1 MDREAPSTTLRFAH
15 RVSPGSFQFE
25 SHFYPKVLNAP
36 LHPLV
41 AHFMNLSNARIIARY
56 CHLHPAVIPPVLE
69 RLLSYRPNYFH
80 WAGCDLMNVTTV
92 TGRRQMVVIE
102 TNSCPSGQKSMPLVK
117 ETDEQG
123 GYRTL
128 MERTFKP
135 LSGNKRLPD
144 GGLAVI
150 YDKNVMEN
158 TGYAAAMADACDEPV
173 WIAEFYQNDPDPPA
187 RFDDGV
193 LHVRDEAGQWHPI
206 RAAHRYV
213 TQKPW
218 NRIPPLTRTVLS
230 NPVLACLAGGRNKLV
245 AAKAYDLYN
254 ADIASL
260 GLSIRTPATI
270 RDVLKVEIPLWLKS
284 MGGHGVVKVP
294 YSNAGQGVYTI
305 TNPQE
310 LDAFMAID
318 VPYEQFI
325 VQSLIGNANW
335 SSRGVGGQLYH
346 VGTIPNSKREIYV
359 ADLRMTISPGEGGIR
374 PVAIYARRTPRPLTD
389 ELEPSAD
396 SWAMLGT
403 NLSTKLPDGR
413 FTTDPSRLLPMDGRS
428 FNLLGLGLDDLIEG
442 FIQTALAV
450 IAIDKLAG
458 SLVTQK
464 GKFRRKLYS
473 SLNTDQVLLR
483 EIME

>member
-1 MDREAPSTTLRFAH
+1 MNQDNTESALRFA
-15 RVSPGSFQFE
+15 RLVQPGSFNFE
-25 SHFYPKVLNAP
+25 DHFYPKVLNAP

-41 AHFMNLSNARIIARY
+41 NYFMNLSNERIIARY
-56 CHLHPAVIPPVLE
+56 CHLYPAVIPPVLE
-69 RLLSYRPNYFH
+69 RILTYKPSHFH
-80 WAGCDLMNVTTV
+80 WAGCDLMNVTTA

-123 GYRTL
+123 GYRVL

-135 LSGNKRLPD
+135 IAESKRLPE

-150 YDKNVMEN
+150 YDKNPMEN
-158 TGYAAAMADACDEPV
+158 TGYAASMADVCGEPV
-173 WIAEFYQNDPDPPA
+173 WIAEFYHYDTDPPA

-193 LHVRDEAGQWHPI
+193 LHVRDEAGTWHPI

-218 NRIPPLTRTVLS
+218 NRIPAVTRTALS

-254 ADIASL
+254 ADLSSQ
-260 GLSIRTPATI
+260 GLAIRTPATI
-270 RDVLKVEIPLWLKS
+270 RDVLKVEIPLWIKS
-284 MGGHGVVKVP
+284 MGGFGVVKVP

-305 TNPQE
+305 TSAKE
-310 LDAFMAID
+310 LDAFMALD
-318 VPYEQFI
+318 APYEQFI
-325 VQSLIGNANW
+325 VQSLIGNSNW
-335 SSRGVGGQLYH
+335 SSRGAGGQLFH
-346 VGTIPNSKREIYV
+346 VGTVPNRKNEIYV
-359 ADLRMTISPGEGGIR
+359 ADLRLTVCPGEGGFR
-374 PVAIYARRTPRPLTD
+374 PVALYARRTPAPLVD
-389 ELEPSAD
+389 VLPPDAD

-403 NLSTKLPDGR
+403 NLSIKLPDGT

-442 FIQTALAV
+442 YIQTVLSV

-458 SLVTQK
+458 SLLTLK
-464 GKFRRKLYS
+464 GRFRRKLYQ
-473 SLNTDQVLLR
+473 SLNADQVLQD
-483 EIME
+483 EIID